1 MANFRLERLFVMLDE
16 PVPGLDHMKAID
28 AVEFAWHNSDQ
39 HAEGLGVTP
48 LGAFTFAPFEQPEW
62 HDASEGL
69 MTVRALRS
77 VYADW
82 IAKGANPFRYKDDVL
97 ALLSRYRIE
106 RSSITICAGFDIRGG
121 ALQRPV
127 RGQSQSNDS

>member
-1 MANFRLERLFVMLDE
+1 MLLSS
-16 PVPGLDHMKAID
+16 PGTIR
-28 AVEFAWHNSDQ
+28 

-48 LGAFTFAPFEQPEW
+48 LGAFTLAPFEQPEW

-82 IAKGANPFRYKDDVL
+82 IAKGANPFRYREDVL
-97 ALLSRYRIE
+97 AKK
-106 RSSITICAGFDIRGG
+106 A
-121 ALQRPV
+121 AVLQKV
-127 RGQSQSNDS
+127 EEVLAAADSLGRKFYLAARDLG